1 MIVSHDIINPDD
13 YLLLL
18 VDAPHYEGMM
28 QRHQQ
33 IANRLSDKIRI
44 LYHEESASILSYILK
59 KNYSYDQASA
69 HKKGLR
75 KLKNNLWHV
84 YSPPGLP
91 EKLGFNWVNRKN
103 HQTIYNNIRE
113 HIQKLGGKVIFW
125 AAHPKS
131 VEILDYLDYEICIY
145 DCYDAFGDFHEEKWK
160 ADYIKRLERKLLEKS
175 DLVIASA
182 KSLFESRK
190 EFNDNTHLVQNGA
203 DITHFQQKL
212 LEPSGIY
219 PTDIAEIK
227 RPIVGYMGDIAS
239 WLDVDAISHAADEL
253 PDVNFVFLGTVK
265 RDVDILNSKPN
276 VHFPGRIDYVDLPYF
291 LHYFDICTIPFLVN
305 DMTMHVNPIK
315 VYEYMATG
323 LPVISSKLP
332 EVLELGDIIHFY
344 DNKHDLTS
352 KIRSIL
358 NNKNNQIELSQRRI
372 EKAMENSW
380 DLRVMKIWE
389 LIERTLIEKKRI
401 KLI

>member
-1 MIVSHDIINPDD
+1 
-13 YLLLL
+13 
-18 VDAPHYEGMM
+18 
-28 QRHQQ
+28 
-33 IANRLSDKIRI
+33 
-44 LYHEESASILSYILK
+44 
-59 KNYSYDQASA
+59 
-69 HKKGLR
+69 
-75 KLKNNLWHV
+75 
-84 YSPPGLP
+84 
-91 EKLGFNWVNRKN
+91 
-103 HQTIYNNIRE
+103 
-113 HIQKLGGKVIFW
+113 
-125 AAHPKS
+125 
-131 VEILDYLDYEICIY
+131 
-145 DCYDAFGDFHEEKWK
+145 
-160 ADYIKRLERKLLEKS
+160 
-175 DLVIASA
+175 
-182 KSLFESRK
+182 
-190 EFNDNTHLVQNGA
+190 
-203 DITHFQQKL
+203 
-212 LEPSGIY
+212 
-219 PTDIAEIK
+219 
-227 RPIVGYMGDIAS
+227 
-239 WLDVDAISHAADEL
+239 
-253 PDVNFVFLGTVK
+253 
-265 RDVDILNSKPN
+265 
-276 VHFPGRIDYVDLPYF
+276 PYF